1 MDNDK
6 LKKSKIADKAI
17 TLTDKHV
24 LFWGSFLSNWCPCDI
39 KYYFEDE
46 DKEHYFPT
54 SEHLFMY
61 LKAKCFNDENAKSS
75 LLLTVQPMMA
85 KIIGRSVKNYDDKVW
100 SEKRYEAMLKANYA
114 KYEQNQDLR
123 EMLLDPKFDGKSFV
137 EASPEDGIW
146 GIKRMQN
153 DQDADDETKWKGQNL
168 LGKVLDEVRE
178 KLKNQ

>member
-61 LKAKCFNDENAKSS
+61 FKAKCFNDEVRAKRI
-75 LLLTVQPMMA
+75 LLADTPSIA
-85 KIIGRSVKNYDDKVW
+85 KGIGRNIKSYDDKVW
-100 SEKRYEAMLKANYA
+100 SEKRYDAMLKANYA
-114 KYEQNQDLR
+114 KYEQNRDLR
-123 EMLLDPKFDGKSFV
+123 EMLLDQKYDGKSFV
-137 EASPEDGIW
+137 EASPVDGIW
-146 GIKRMQN
+146 GIKRWQFDPN
-153 DQDADDETKWKGQNL
+153 ADDETKWRGQNL
-168 LGKVLDEVRE
+168 LGKVLDEIRE
-178 KLKNQ
+178 KIKNK